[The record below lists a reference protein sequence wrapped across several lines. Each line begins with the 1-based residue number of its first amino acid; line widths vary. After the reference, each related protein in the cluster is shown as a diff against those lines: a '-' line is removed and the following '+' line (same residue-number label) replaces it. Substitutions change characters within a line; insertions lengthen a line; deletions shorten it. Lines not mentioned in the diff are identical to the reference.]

1 MAVSVVPC
9 WGRAVVLLV
18 STSPCFC
25 VLCAKFVALLGLMWV
40 RARKSSSCV
49 LTMAKSWRLMAR
61 WASIF
66 AEIRLKRLCRA
77 SLLCRVPGSRAPL
90 LAVLTRSCA
99 AKPYWW
105 HGGQPAQAATYRASV
120 RRKRPRPPPHGLTC
134 ASKGPACAGCVHRNR
149 RGPEGLA
156 GLPTLPM
163 PPRRRRR
170 RNPEGSRLS
179 LRAVTAPS
187 APNSRHRIAGSGWP
201 ESESQPERWHPGVS
215 ARASAQK
222 QRPRRHAGC
231 SVLPP
236 ALDGVDRVGTQVGQ
250 RVVGVDQAGG

>member
-1 MAVSVVPC
+1 M
-9 WGRAVVLLV
+9 LV

-25 VLCAKFVALLGLMWV
+25 VLRAKFVALLGLMWV

-66 AEIRLKRLCRA
+66 AEMRLKRLCRA

-105 HGGQPAQAATYRASV
+105 HGRQPAQATTYRASV

-134 ASKGPACAGCVHRNR
+134 ASKGPKCAGCVHRNR

-163 PPRRRRR
+163 PPRIRRR

-187 APNSRHRIAGSGWP
+187 VLKS
-201 ESESQPERWHPGVS
+201 HPTS
-215 ARASAQK
+215 N
-222 QRPRRHAGC
+222 
-231 SVLPP
+231 
-236 ALDGVDRVGTQVGQ
+236 T
-250 RVVGVDQAGG
+250 